1 MEKNWYVVHTY
12 SGFEKFVA
20 ESIRQRAIELNIEEQ
35 IGKIIIPYDARYS
48 DICGAVQVE
57 LYLIAQYIH
66 KFVHANWDQQ
76 RCLKTGVKQIYH
88 AWENGFSPA
97 QDFHW

>member
-35 IGKIIIPYDARYS
+35 IGKIIIPNVKMD
-48 DICGAVQVE
+48 
-57 LYLIAQYIH
+57 
-66 KFVHANWDQQ
+66 
-76 RCLKTGVKQIYH
+76 LKNNRGEIIKVKTVKEAI
-88 AWENGFSPA
+88 GRVIIK
-97 QDFHW
+97 